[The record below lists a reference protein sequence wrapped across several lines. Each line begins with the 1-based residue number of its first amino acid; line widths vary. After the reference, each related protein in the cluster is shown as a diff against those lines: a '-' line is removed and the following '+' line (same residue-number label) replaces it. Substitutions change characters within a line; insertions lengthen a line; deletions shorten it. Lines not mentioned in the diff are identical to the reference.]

1 MNALKTKGETE
12 AQIETHISKFYLEM
26 FGRGPKQIKV
36 DLVSL
41 AAVVL
46 TKNSLSVA
54 ERHMLQPIGAFENG
68 HKIFKT
74 MRASVVELCR
84 TKLIEIV
91 EDATGVGVAS
101 LHHDISTVTGEEAFL
116 FSLLGSPEYR
126 ANKTNAR
133 AACRV
138 A

>member
-26 FGRGPKQIKV
+26 FGRGPKNIKV
-36 DLVSL
+36 DMLAL
-41 AAVVL
+41 AAVVVAR
-46 TKNSLSVA
+46 NALSVA
-54 ERHMLQPIGAFENG
+54 EKHMLLPMGAFENG
-68 HKIFKT
+68 HKIFKS
-74 MRASVVELCR
+74 MRTNIVEISR

-91 EDATGVGVAS
+91 ETATGVGVSS
-101 LHHDISTVTGEEAFL
+101 LHHDISTVNGEEAFL

-126 ANKTNAR
+126 PNKTNAR